1 MKILL
6 STRGLCR
13 NFGPIKALDMVDL
26 DLHEGEVH
34 GLFGANGAGKST
46 FIRVVTGIIPP
57 VSGSIDLMGIDVVS
71 DPVGSREYATTIVEI
86 PKLYQNMNLYELL
99 RFYCQFSGMEDSA
112 VDDRILEAVDITGCS
127 DIAFKKFGKM
137 SLGQQH
143 RAEVARAIATARNIL
158 FMDEPFI
165 GIDITTKMNLKR
177 FFSEWVRNEPDRA
190 VLFTSHNL
198 LENEG
203 FVNRL
208 SFIENGRIVES
219 NRIDHFRRKYLK
231 PRYSIEVDDVAG
243 GIIALQNMNGIRI
256 EKFEGDIIF
265 IEISGDARVMD
276 VNLRLAERE
285 IGVLQM
291 TRIGSMEDVF
301 TAVSEVKV

>member
-1 MKILL
+1 MRALL
-6 STRGLCR
+6 GTRGLSR
-13 NFGPIKALDMVDL
+13 NFGPIIALDRVSL
-26 DLHEGEVH
+26 DIYEGEVH

-57 VSGSIDLMGIDVVS
+57 SAGGIDLLGVDVVA
-71 DPVGSREYATTIVEI
+71 DPEAAREFATTIVEI
-86 PKLYQNMNLYELL
+86 PKLYKNMNLYEML
-99 RFYCQFSGMEDSA
+99 RFYCQFSGMEDSE
-112 VDDRILEAVDITGCS
+112 VDDRILEALDITGCS
-127 DIAFKKFGKM
+127 DIVFKKFGKM

-143 RAEVARAIATARNIL
+143 RVEVARSIATARSIL

-177 FFSEWVRNEPDRA
+177 FFSEWVRKEPGRA

-203 FVNRL
+203 FVDRL
-208 SFIENGRIVES
+208 SFIDNGRIVES
-219 NRIDHFRRKYLK
+219 NTIDHFKRKYLK
-231 PRYSIEVDDVAG
+231 PRYSIELDDVTG
-243 GIIALQNMNGIRI
+243 GIIALQNMNGVKI
-256 EKFEGDIIF
+256 EKFEGDTIY
-265 IEISGDARVMD
+265 IEISKGGAVMD
-276 VNLRLAERE
+276 INMRLAEKE

-301 TAVSEVKV
+301 SAVSEVIA